1 MTSTASYTEALPTRS
16 RAKLNFDLATPVDL
30 DHGHDRNDHDD
41 HDSDFEDM
49 MTDSVTV
56 GTPPLDPGSDSDP
69 EPFPLSPLT
78 FQPVSILHRKRKDS
92 QEEHISALNL
102 FDRQRGQHDAEY
114 AALPSLQ
121 GYGKGAKGRRPTV
134 TFDLDDEPSS
144 SQHEQHTGP
153 LSVVHPRH
161 RRHDDVDI
169 DDDFVAIDNRVDF
182 SLGVDSDETQQQQAA
197 LGPDVPDGLAAELRR
212 VSITLPTEP
221 IPIAS
226 DTLSAT
232 RSTATTTIITSTLTS
247 TTTTKVT
254 PAITPTT
261 TAATSIMSSVV
272 TENSARAAQP
282 QETHLNHIITAESVP
297 QDMLVALFDRSS
309 ELEALAAIHSDFFN
323 LIYSSLSKSTRE
335 PFKTLLF
342 TPRSAL
348 SDRDWMQAIDQH
360 LAALPP
366 CILEKFKAIVGWIG
380 PEGDDEDDCL
390 WGEDEYGYR
399 DSSFEQVQIKWL
411 RDVPDFPLEVF
422 KQCYPQFFV
431 NARERLQGRRMSYGG
446 DHRDQ
451 YVIFCETL
459 DLSREDLP
467 CDSAWA
473 RRMNGCLEKHPE
485 LLLQLK
491 EIIAYETGYDD

>member
-16 RAKLNFDLATPVDL
+16 RAKLNFALATPVDL
-30 DHGHDRNDHDD
+30 DHVD

-49 MTDSVTV
+49 MTDSVTA

-69 EPFPLSPLT
+69 EPFPLSPPT

-161 RRHDDVDI
+161 RRHDDVNI
-169 DDDFVAIDNRVDF
+169 DDDFVAIDNRVDS
-182 SLGVDSDETQQQQAA
+182 SLGVDSDETHQQAA

-212 VSITLPTEP
+212 V
-221 IPIAS
+221 
-226 DTLSAT
+226 
-232 RSTATTTIITSTLTS
+232 
-247 TTTTKVT
+247 
-254 PAITPTT
+254 
-261 TAATSIMSSVV
+261 
-272 TENSARAAQP
+272 ARAAQP

-309 ELEALAAIHSDFFN
+309 ELEALAAIHPDFFN

-348 SDRDWMQAIDQH
+348 GDRDWMQAIDQH
-360 LAALPP
+360 LAVLPP

-380 PEGDDEDDCL
+380 PEGDDDEDDCL

-411 RDVPDFPLEVF
+411 RNIPNFPLKTF
-422 KQCYPQFFV
+422 QQCYPQFFV

-467 CDSAWA
+467 CDNAWA
-473 RRMNGCLEKHPE
+473 RRINGCLEKHPE